1 MNTTLTTGFVAL
13 TDALTLIAI
22 KRLELDRMAGARLK
36 LKRMG
41 SWAQLRDAL
50 LTGEID
56 AAHCLPGIPLL
67 SQADAYPHH
76 VRLATAFTLNHY
88 GNAITLGNS
97 VFDQIPRNLPLDE
110 GLQQLAQERRES
122 GHLLTFG
129 SVFPVSK
136 HEFELRHWLG
146 QQGLQAGRDYR
157 LVVIPPPLAVD
168 ALHDGRVDGFCV
180 GEPWNSVAVEACLG
194 KIVANSRSLG
204 LPSTEKVLAVNQQW
218 LDSDEHHQLILWLH
232 EASRWLAERSNHG
245 RALKWLSEE
254 VKRDVRVLE
263 PGVTGP
269 HAVDFRASHCP
280 EPKHALW
287 QLEQM
292 QAAGNLP
299 EAAVS
304 SEIAARTF
312 RNDVYQRMT
321 RQYVVAE
328 PS

>member
-1 MNTTLTTGFVAL
+1 MSTTLNIGFVAL

-22 KRLELDRMAGARLK
+22 KRLELDLMAGAELR

-50 LTGEID
+50 LTDEIH

-97 VFDQIPRNLPLDE
+97 VFDQIPRTLPLDE
-110 GLQQLAQERRES
+110 GLQQLARQRREQ
-122 GHLLTFG
+122 GRVLTFG

-146 QQGLQAGRDYR
+146 QQGLEAGTDYR

-204 LPSTEKVLAVNQQW
+204 LPSTEKVLAVSQQW
-218 LDSDEHHQLILWLH
+218 LDSEEHAQLIQWLH
-232 EASRWLAERSNHG
+232 EASRWLADRNNHG
-245 RALKWLSEE
+245 QALKWLSQE

-263 PGVTGP
+263 PGVSGP
-269 HAVDFRASHCP
+269 HAVDFGASHCP
-280 EPKHALW
+280 DPAHALW
-287 QLEQM
+287 QLQQM
-292 QAAGNLP
+292 QACGNLP
-299 EAAVS
+299 ALAAS
-304 SEIAARTF
+304 QKIAEQTF
-312 RNDVYQRMT
+312 RRDIYERCSSQFAI
-321 RQYVVAE
+321 AE
-328 PS
+328 PN

>member
-1 MNTTLTTGFVAL
+1 MSTTLNVGFVAL

-22 KRLELDRMAGARLK
+22 KRLELDLMAGAELR

-50 LTGEID
+50 LTDEIH

-88 GNAITLGNS
+88 GNAITLGNN
-97 VFDQIPRNLPLDE
+97 VFDQIPRTLPLDE
-110 GLQQLAQERRES
+110 GLQQLARKRREQ
-122 GHLLTFG
+122 GQLLTFG

-136 HEFELRHWLG
+136 HEFELRHWLA
-146 QQGLQAGRDYR
+146 QQGLQAGTDYR

-194 KIVANSRSLG
+194 KIVATSRSLG
-204 LPSTEKVLAVNQQW
+204 LPSTEKVLAVSQPW
-218 LDSDEHHQLILWLH
+218 LHSEEHAQLIQWLH
-232 EASRWLAERSNHG
+232 EASRWLANRHNHG
-245 RALKWLSEE
+245 QALKWLSQE

-263 PGVTGP
+263 PGVSGP
-269 HAVDFRASHCP
+269 HAVDFQASHCP
-280 EPKHALW
+280 DPAHALW
-287 QLEQM
+287 QLQQM
-292 QAAGNLP
+292 QVCGNLP
-299 EAAVS
+299 ALAVS
-304 SEIAARTF
+304 EQIAQQTF
-312 RNDVYQRMT
+312 RSDIYQQCT
-321 RQYVVAE
+321 RQFALAT
-328 PS
+328 PD